1 MSPRPSF
8 TSSRPLPGRGNT
20 LRRLS
25 LGLVSTSLL
34 GSWASPSLWALQSA
48 VVRGE
53 SVNVRGQASLAGE
66 VLVQLNQGDIIQ
78 MVDKIVA
85 VGAKA
90 GSPSRWAQIQL
101 PPSVPVYVHASF
113 LDGDTVAATRLNIRG
128 GAGENYSVLGSL
140 QRGDKI
146 HSLGKQ
152 GGWVRI
158 RPTPETYAF
167 VAADYVVKAPS
178 PAPAARPVVAKV
190 ASPPTVVAPIPV
202 IATVPAPR
210 VIPPA
215 PPTVAAES
223 VAPERTSSHIEPPP
237 IIVAQTTPTVA
248 STTPPP
254 VSPEAA
260 APIAPSAVPTLV
272 ESQAVTPDEPLE
284 DVPAKGAS
292 SPDAPDVSTTE
303 TAPTEQTSPH
313 VDPPATILAQA
324 TPAPTFNPPASVA
337 PPVSPEA
344 AAPIAPSAVP
354 TLAQA
359 QPFASTQP
367 LEKRADKPADSSTST
382 PPTEDQVGRLGTTL
396 DGPRRKQISFGYRL
410 GMNSSVEFKGFAAAP
425 KLPSGIFDDGYVL
438 DSSRQTA
445 GPNSAP
451 DGRTWNWGYDNPAQ
465 VQGDTLLLTH
475 SYPQAGTDSHK
486 LDDLVSGF
494 ELTYSLELYRG
505 GSDESFHF
513 GMEAAFNY
521 SALSIKSTWAHSMNT
536 VRDTT
541 AYQLGGVV
549 PPYDPL
555 TGQTYQGN
563 YGGPGPTIPL
573 NGTPSQITIPN
584 GPPMTTYREL
594 VANTYGLRLGPYFES
609 PLYKKLSGTVG
620 MGLAIGLA
628 DGELR
633 YADTVQSLP
642 LSGTA
647 TDFSA
652 LVGWYFGGGLSYKW
666 SDSWSLFYNAQYQWL
681 PDYTLTAGPTEARIK
696 AGNGLFQS
704 IGIRYSF

>member
-48 VVRGE
+48 VVQGE

-90 GSPSRWAQIQL
+90 GAPSRWAQIQL

-178 PAPAARPVVAKV
+178 PAPAARPVVAIV
-190 ASPPTVVAPIPV
+190 PSPPTAVAPIPMTAPV
-202 IATVPAPR
+202 SAPR

-237 IIVAQTTPTVA
+237 IIVAQTTPTVD
-248 STTPPP
+248 STTP
-254 VSPEAA
+254 
-260 APIAPSAVPTLV
+260 
-272 ESQAVTPDEPLE
+272 
-284 DVPAKGAS
+284 
-292 SPDAPDVSTTE
+292 
-303 TAPTEQTSPH
+303 
-313 VDPPATILAQA
+313 
-324 TPAPTFNPPASVA
+324 

-382 PPTEDQVGRLGTTL
+382 PPTKDQVGRLEPTH
-396 DGPRRKQISFGYRL
+396 DGPRRNQISFGYRL

-573 NGTPSQITIPN
+573 NGTPSQSTIPN

-681 PDYTLTAGPTEARIK
+681 PDYTLTAGPTEARIN

>member
-48 VVRGE
+48 VVQGE

-90 GSPSRWAQIQL
+90 GAPSRWAQIQL

-178 PAPAARPVVAKV
+178 PAPAARPVVAIV
-190 ASPPTVVAPIPV
+190 PSPPTAVAPIPMTAPV
-202 IATVPAPR
+202 SAPR

-237 IIVAQTTPTVA
+237 IIVAQTTPTVD

-254 VSPEAA
+254 VS
-260 APIAPSAVPTLV
+260 
-272 ESQAVTPDEPLE
+272 
-284 DVPAKGAS
+284 
-292 SPDAPDVSTTE
+292 
-303 TAPTEQTSPH
+303 
-313 VDPPATILAQA
+313 
-324 TPAPTFNPPASVA
+324 

-382 PPTEDQVGRLGTTL
+382 PPTKDQVGRLEPTH
-396 DGPRRKQISFGYRL
+396 DGPRRNQISFGYRL

-445 GPNSAP
+445 GPNSSP

-573 NGTPSQITIPN
+573 NGTPSQSTIPN

-681 PDYTLTAGPTEARIK
+681 PDYTLTAGPTEARIN

>member
-48 VVRGE
+48 VVQGE

-90 GSPSRWAQIQL
+90 GAPSRWAQIQL

-178 PAPAARPVVAKV
+178 PAPAARPVVAIV
-190 ASPPTVVAPIPV
+190 PSPPTAVAPIPMTAPV
-202 IATVPAPR
+202 SAPR

-237 IIVAQTTPTVA
+237 IIVAQTTPTVD
-248 STTPPP
+248 STTP
-254 VSPEAA
+254 
-260 APIAPSAVPTLV
+260 
-272 ESQAVTPDEPLE
+272 
-284 DVPAKGAS
+284 
-292 SPDAPDVSTTE
+292 
-303 TAPTEQTSPH
+303 
-313 VDPPATILAQA
+313 
-324 TPAPTFNPPASVA
+324 

-382 PPTEDQVGRLGTTL
+382 PPTKDQVGRLEPTH
-396 DGPRRKQISFGYRL
+396 DGPRRNQISFGYRL

-445 GPNSAP
+445 GPNSSP

-681 PDYTLTAGPTEARIK
+681 PDYTLTAGPTEARIN

>member
-1 MSPRPSF
+1 MP
-8 TSSRPLPGRGNT
+8 
-20 LRRLS
+20 
-25 LGLVSTSLL
+25 
-34 GSWASPSLWALQSA
+34 
-48 VVRGE
+48 
-53 SVNVRGQASLAGE
+53 
-66 VLVQLNQGDIIQ
+66 
-78 MVDKIVA
+78 
-85 VGAKA
+85 
-90 GSPSRWAQIQL
+90 
-101 PPSVPVYVHASF
+101 
-113 LDGDTVAATRLNIRG
+113 
-128 GAGENYSVLGSL
+128 
-140 QRGDKI
+140 
-146 HSLGKQ
+146 
-152 GGWVRI
+152 
-158 RPTPETYAF
+158 
-167 VAADYVVKAPS
+167 
-178 PAPAARPVVAKV
+178 
-190 ASPPTVVAPIPV
+190 
-202 IATVPAPR
+202 
-210 VIPPA
+210 
-215 PPTVAAES
+215 
-223 VAPERTSSHIEPPP
+223 
-237 IIVAQTTPTVA
+237 
-248 STTPPP
+248 
-254 VSPEAA
+254 
-260 APIAPSAVPTLV
+260 
-272 ESQAVTPDEPLE
+272 
-284 DVPAKGAS
+284 
-292 SPDAPDVSTTE
+292 
-303 TAPTEQTSPH
+303 
-313 VDPPATILAQA
+313 
-324 TPAPTFNPPASVA
+324 
-337 PPVSPEA
+337 
-344 AAPIAPSAVP
+344 PSAVP

-382 PPTEDQVGRLGTTL
+382 PPTKDQVGRLEPTH
-396 DGPRRKQISFGYRL
+396 DGPRRNQISFGYRL

-681 PDYTLTAGPTEARIK
+681 PDYTLTAGPTEARIN

>member
-48 VVRGE
+48 VVQGE

-90 GSPSRWAQIQL
+90 GAPSRWAQIQL

-178 PAPAARPVVAKV
+178 PAPAARPVVAIV
-190 ASPPTVVAPIPV
+190 PSPPTAVAPIPMTAPV
-202 IATVPAPR
+202 SAPR

-237 IIVAQTTPTVA
+237 IIVAQTTPTVD
-248 STTPPP
+248 STTP
-254 VSPEAA
+254 
-260 APIAPSAVPTLV
+260 
-272 ESQAVTPDEPLE
+272 
-284 DVPAKGAS
+284 
-292 SPDAPDVSTTE
+292 
-303 TAPTEQTSPH
+303 
-313 VDPPATILAQA
+313 
-324 TPAPTFNPPASVA
+324 

-382 PPTEDQVGRLGTTL
+382 PPTKDQVGRLEPTH
-396 DGPRRKQISFGYRL
+396 DGPRRNQISFGYRL

-445 GPNSAP
+445 GPNSSP

-573 NGTPSQITIPN
+573 NGTPSQSTIPN

-681 PDYTLTAGPTEARIK
+681 PDYTLTAGPTEARIN
-696 AGNGLFQS
+696 AGNGLFQT

>member
-1 MSPRPSF
+1 
-8 TSSRPLPGRGNT
+8 
-20 LRRLS
+20 
-25 LGLVSTSLL
+25 
-34 GSWASPSLWALQSA
+34 
-48 VVRGE
+48 
-53 SVNVRGQASLAGE
+53 
-66 VLVQLNQGDIIQ
+66 
-78 MVDKIVA
+78 
-85 VGAKA
+85 
-90 GSPSRWAQIQL
+90 
-101 PPSVPVYVHASF
+101 
-113 LDGDTVAATRLNIRG
+113 
-128 GAGENYSVLGSL
+128 
-140 QRGDKI
+140 
-146 HSLGKQ
+146 
-152 GGWVRI
+152 
-158 RPTPETYAF
+158 
-167 VAADYVVKAPS
+167 
-178 PAPAARPVVAKV
+178 
-190 ASPPTVVAPIPV
+190 
-202 IATVPAPR
+202 
-210 VIPPA
+210 
-215 PPTVAAES
+215 
-223 VAPERTSSHIEPPP
+223 
-237 IIVAQTTPTVA
+237 
-248 STTPPP
+248 
-254 VSPEAA
+254 
-260 APIAPSAVPTLV
+260 
-272 ESQAVTPDEPLE
+272 
-284 DVPAKGAS
+284 
-292 SPDAPDVSTTE
+292 
-303 TAPTEQTSPH
+303 
-313 VDPPATILAQA
+313 
-324 TPAPTFNPPASVA
+324 
-337 PPVSPEA
+337 
-344 AAPIAPSAVP
+344 
-354 TLAQA
+354 
-359 QPFASTQP
+359 
-367 LEKRADKPADSSTST
+367 
-382 PPTEDQVGRLGTTL
+382 
-396 DGPRRKQISFGYRL
+396 
-410 GMNSSVEFKGFAAAP
+410 MNSSVEFKGFAAAP
-425 KLPSGIFDDGYVL
+425 KLPPGIFDDGYVL

-642 LSGTA
+642 LSGTV
-647 TDFSA
+647 TDFST

-681 PDYTLTAGPTEARIK
+681 PDYTLKAGPTEARIN
-696 AGNGLFQS
+696 AGNGLFQT

>member
-48 VVRGE
+48 VVQGD

-90 GSPSRWAQIQL
+90 GAPSRWAQIQL

-178 PAPAARPVVAKV
+178 PAPAARPVVAIV
-190 ASPPTVVAPIPV
+190 PSPPTAVAPIPMTAPV
-202 IATVPAPR
+202 SAPR

-237 IIVAQTTPTVA
+237 IIVAQTTPTVD

-254 VSPEAA
+254 VS
-260 APIAPSAVPTLV
+260 
-272 ESQAVTPDEPLE
+272 
-284 DVPAKGAS
+284 
-292 SPDAPDVSTTE
+292 
-303 TAPTEQTSPH
+303 
-313 VDPPATILAQA
+313 
-324 TPAPTFNPPASVA
+324 

-367 LEKRADKPADSSTST
+367 LEKRADKPPDSSTST
-382 PPTEDQVGRLGTTL
+382 PPTKDQVGRLEPTH
-396 DGPRRKQISFGYRL
+396 DGPRRNQISFGYRL

-628 DGELR
+628 DDELR

-681 PDYTLTAGPTEARIK
+681 PDYTLKAGPTEARIN

>member
-48 VVRGE
+48 VVQGE

-90 GSPSRWAQIQL
+90 GAPSRWAQIQL

-178 PAPAARPVVAKV
+178 PAPAARPVVAIV
-190 ASPPTVVAPIPV
+190 PSPPTAVAPIPMTAPV
-202 IATVPAPR
+202 SAPR

-237 IIVAQTTPTVA
+237 IIVAQTTPTVD
-248 STTPPP
+248 STTP
-254 VSPEAA
+254 
-260 APIAPSAVPTLV
+260 
-272 ESQAVTPDEPLE
+272 
-284 DVPAKGAS
+284 
-292 SPDAPDVSTTE
+292 
-303 TAPTEQTSPH
+303 
-313 VDPPATILAQA
+313 
-324 TPAPTFNPPASVA
+324 

-382 PPTEDQVGRLGTTL
+382 PPTKDQVGRLEPTH
-396 DGPRRKQISFGYRL
+396 DGPRRNQISFGYRL

-445 GPNSAP
+445 GPNSSP

-573 NGTPSQITIPN
+573 NGTPSQSTIPN

-647 TDFSA
+647 TDFST

-681 PDYTLTAGPTEARIK
+681 PDYTLTAGPTEARIN

>member
-90 GSPSRWAQIQL
+90 GAPSRWAQIQL

-178 PAPAARPVVAKV
+178 PAPAARPVVAIV
-190 ASPPTVVAPIPV
+190 PSPPTAVAPIPMTAPV
-202 IATVPAPR
+202 SAPR

-237 IIVAQTTPTVA
+237 IIVAQTTPTVD
-248 STTPPP
+248 STTP
-254 VSPEAA
+254 
-260 APIAPSAVPTLV
+260 
-272 ESQAVTPDEPLE
+272 
-284 DVPAKGAS
+284 
-292 SPDAPDVSTTE
+292 
-303 TAPTEQTSPH
+303 
-313 VDPPATILAQA
+313 
-324 TPAPTFNPPASVA
+324 

-382 PPTEDQVGRLGTTL
+382 PPTKDQVGRLEPTH
-396 DGPRRKQISFGYRL
+396 DGPRRNQISFGYRL

-647 TDFSA
+647 TDFST

-681 PDYTLTAGPTEARIK
+681 PDYTLTAGPTEARIN
-696 AGNGLFQS
+696 AGNGLFQT

>member
-48 VVRGE
+48 VVQGE

-90 GSPSRWAQIQL
+90 GAPSRWAQIQL

-178 PAPAARPVVAKV
+178 PAPAARPVVAIV
-190 ASPPTVVAPIPV
+190 PSPPTAVAPIPMTAPV
-202 IATVPAPR
+202 SAPR

-237 IIVAQTTPTVA
+237 IIVAQTTPTVD
-248 STTPPP
+248 STTP
-254 VSPEAA
+254 
-260 APIAPSAVPTLV
+260 
-272 ESQAVTPDEPLE
+272 
-284 DVPAKGAS
+284 
-292 SPDAPDVSTTE
+292 
-303 TAPTEQTSPH
+303 
-313 VDPPATILAQA
+313 
-324 TPAPTFNPPASVA
+324 

-382 PPTEDQVGRLGTTL
+382 PPTKDQVGRLEPTH
-396 DGPRRKQISFGYRL
+396 DGPRRNQISFGYRL

-445 GPNSAP
+445 GPNSSP

-573 NGTPSQITIPN
+573 NGTPSQSTIPN

-681 PDYTLTAGPTEARIK
+681 PDYTLTAGPTEARIN